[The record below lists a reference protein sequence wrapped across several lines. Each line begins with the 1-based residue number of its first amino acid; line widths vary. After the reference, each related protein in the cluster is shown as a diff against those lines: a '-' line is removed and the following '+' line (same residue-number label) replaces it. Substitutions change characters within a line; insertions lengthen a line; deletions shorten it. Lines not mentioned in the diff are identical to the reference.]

1 MNTDQISPTTDPV
14 KPEQQAIVRDF
25 MFSMGTAANTDAVRA
40 AIIRD
45 FVSPRV
51 VSMSHAIRNFWISNK
66 AFLDPNDDFNWT
78 DGMKAALL
86 AMGYDQAEIRDYFDK
101 AMEVSV
107 EYFKTLSV
115 KSVKS
120 VNLVPSLV

>member
-1 MNTDQISPTTDPV
+1 MNPNQISPAADPV
-14 KPEQQAIVRDF
+14 RPEQQAIVREF
-25 MFSMGTAANTDAVRA
+25 MFSTGTSANADVVQ
-40 AIIRD
+40 AIIARD

-51 VSMSHAIRNFWISNK
+51 VSMSHVIRNFWVSNK

-107 EYFKTLSV
+107 EYFKTLPV
-115 KSVKS
+115 KSTS
-120 VNLVPSLV
+120 LVPSLA